1 MMNVHF
7 LSSLFLIK
15 LKIPY
20 GKQIKN
26 NGTEINKKYFD
37 KNPIPLVINSKII
50 LLPSSSI
57 IPE

>member
-26 NGTEINKKYFD
+26 NGIEINKKYLD
-37 KNPIPLVINSKII
+37 KNAIPLDKNSKII
-50 LLPSSSI
+50 EFPSFST